1 MTDNQKLE
9 MLTPALI
16 GGAIAGVL
24 SGVPVL
30 SLGNCVCCLW
40 IIGGAALAVH
50 LTANTSPR
58 SLKPGDGAIVGIL
71 TGIVA
76 AIVQALVSIP
86 MRGIN
91 AQIAKGLL
99 ERIAKYA
106 EDMPAG
112 WDSFIER
119 SATGGATPVWF
130 LFGLIF
136 SAVLFAAFGA
146 LGGVIGVSLFGR
158 KKTSVPGAGNAPQD
172 PGHSQP

>member
-24 SGVPVL
+24 SGVPIL

-86 MRGIN
+86 MRGMNTEIG
-91 AQIAKGLL
+91 KGIL
-99 ERIAKYA
+99 ER
-106 EDMPAG
+106 AG
-112 WDSFIER
+112 
-119 SATGGATPVWF
+119 
-130 LFGLIF
+130 
-136 SAVLFAAFGA
+136 
-146 LGGVIGVSLFGR
+146 
-158 KKTSVPGAGNAPQD
+158 KKPEAIP
-172 PGHSQP
+172 